1 MTDTQ
6 ITRTQGNIKTLGVD
20 ELSVLIFRAV
30 PTIKND
36 LYRKPSSLP
45 PRIVMPG
52 SKKLVWLE
60 GDVLAWLEQCRAVV
74 ERPKAAIQK
83 LNRRY

>member
-1 MTDTQ
+1 M
-6 ITRTQGNIKTLGVD
+6 GVE
-20 ELSVLIFRAV
+20 ELSSLIFRAV

-36 LYRKPSSLP
+36 LSRKPSSLP

-60 GDVLAWLEQCRAVV
+60 ADVMAWLEQCRQVS
-74 ERPKAAIQK
+74 EPPKPIPVKPISVKPAPK
-83 LNRRY
+83 LDRRY